1 MLSNVLFIIWIAFQT
16 VVGLILIF
24 PVLSYLVFLFV
35 KSKETEEDDQL
46 ESDYAILVTAYKD
59 VSNIPYLVQSLLQL
73 NYSNYIIYIIA
84 DDCPE
89 FELDVDQSK
98 VIILTPETIL
108 ENQVKSHFYAIA
120 HFKRNHERLTIIDSD
135 NLIDPDYLKELDK
148 AFNRGVEAVQGVRKA
163 KNLDTP
169 YACLDAANEIYYFF
183 YDRKIL
189 YSIGSSC
196 MLAGSGMAFTVK
208 LFKECLEN
216 SQTSGAGFDKILQK
230 EIVDRGFRIGY
241 AEMAFVFDEKTSQPV
256 QLVKQRARWNN
267 AWFRHFNLG
276 LLLMWK
282 GLRLISINRFLFGF
296 LIIRPPLFML
306 LGISIFILV
315 ANFFLSPFTAIIW
328 IILISIFIIGFFIA
342 LFNSKADKR
351 IYKSLI
357 HVPKFIFLQ
366 ILSLLKTRKANQY
379 SVATVHMHNKEL
391 KKI

>member
-1 MLSNVLFIIWIAFQT
+1 MLSSALVFIWIAFQIM
-16 VVGLILIF
+16 VGLILIF
-24 PVLSYLVFLFV
+24 PVLSYLAFLFV
-35 KSKETEEDDQL
+35 KSKNGAGNDL
-46 ESDYAILVTAYKD
+46 SESDYAILVTAYKD

-73 NYSNYIIYIIA
+73 NYSNYTIYIIA

-89 FELDVDQSK
+89 IELDVDQSN
-98 VIILTPETIL
+98 VIILRPETIL

-120 HFKRNHERLTIIDSD
+120 HFKKDHDRLTIIDSD
-135 NLIDPDYLKELDK
+135 NLVDPDYLRRLDK
-148 AFNRGVEAVQGVRKA
+148 AFDLGVEAVQGVRKA

-208 LFKECLEN
+208 LFKACMEN
-216 SQTSGAGFDKILQK
+216 YQSSGAGFDKILQK
-230 EIVDRGFRIGY
+230 EIVDRGFRIGF
-241 AEMAFVFDEKTSQPV
+241 AETAFVFDEKTSQPA

-267 AWFRHFNLG
+267 AWFRHFKLG

-282 GLRLISINRFLFGF
+282 GIKSTSLNRFLFGF
-296 LIIRPPLFML
+296 LIIRPPLFIL
-306 LGISIFILV
+306 LGISLSILV
-315 ANFFLSPFTAIIW
+315 VNFFLNPFTAIIW
-328 IILISIFIIGFFIA
+328 MILISIFIIGFFIA
-342 LFNSKADKR
+342 LFNSNTDKR

-357 HVPKFIFLQ
+357 HIPKFIFLQ
-366 ILSLLKTRKANQY
+366 MLSLLKTRKANEF

-391 KKI
+391 EKI